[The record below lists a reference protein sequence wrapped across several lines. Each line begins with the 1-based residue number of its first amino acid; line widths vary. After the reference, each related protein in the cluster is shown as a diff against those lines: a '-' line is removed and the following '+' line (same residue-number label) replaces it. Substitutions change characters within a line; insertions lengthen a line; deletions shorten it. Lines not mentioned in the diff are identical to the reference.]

1 MPPRLSSPIG
11 VASNRRAPSLG
22 RGRSPHPGLVFLAA
36 LSIGGLGTLAA
47 APPAAADEQDAD
59 RVVAPEPT
67 ADRHPDLR
75 RLSPR
80 EEVWIDLERK
90 RVVVG
95 GRVALDRGLL
105 EFFACPKET
114 KEHESVVAVES
125 SARLVHAALLAIGLE
140 PGKPVSFDP
149 VYAPAA
155 GPRIRVTMEWTDGD
169 GERRRAD
176 ARSWIR
182 DTRTG
187 KALETDWVFAG
198 SAFWKDP
205 ADGKEYYQADG
216 GDLVCVSNFPTA
228 TLDLPIES
236 SQSNEALLF
245 EVFEERVPKRG
256 TPVEMILTAAD
267 APPAAPGR
275 GR

>member
-1 MPPRLSSPIG
+1 MLLS
-11 VASNRRAPSLG
+11 
-22 RGRSPHPGLVFLAA
+22 
-36 LSIGGLGTLAA
+36 LAA
-47 APPAAADEQDAD
+47 APGSTVAAEPPADAAEIDSP
-59 RVVAPEPT
+59 AP
-67 ADRHPDLR
+67 DRHPELR

-80 EEVWIDLERK
+80 EEVWIDLEGK

-140 PGKPVSFDP
+140 PGKPVAFDP
-149 VYAPAA
+149 VYAPAT
-155 GPRIRVTMEWTDGD
+155 GPRIRVEMRWVDEEGTPHQ
-169 GERRRAD
+169 AD

-182 DTRTG
+182 DTRSG
-187 KALETDWVFAG
+187 AQLETDWVFAG
-198 SAFWKDP
+198 SAFWTDP
-205 ADGKEYYQADG
+205 ADGREYYQADG

-245 EVFEERVPKRG
+245 EVFEGRVPARG
-256 TPVEMILTAAD
+256 TAVEMVLSRVGG
-267 APPAAPGR
+267 PGDDGD